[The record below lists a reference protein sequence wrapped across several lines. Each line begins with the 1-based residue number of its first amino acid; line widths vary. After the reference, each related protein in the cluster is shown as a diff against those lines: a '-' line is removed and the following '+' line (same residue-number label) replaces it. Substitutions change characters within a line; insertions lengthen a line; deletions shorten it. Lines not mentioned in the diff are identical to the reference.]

1 MKRTHTYLS
10 KTAKDGWYGYRRRVP
25 PDLVPVIQKREWVFS
40 YNTKKRSEAIAA
52 HQRKHLDVEREIE
65 AARKLL
71 KSKDQRGVADFK
83 VVYKRLQADG
93 LLPTQRLRLAD
104 DHPAQFMKLCSE
116 YAEVSEAHSL
126 YQADVISS
134 DELELRLTSIT
145 TPDAK
150 RLIDYLFLKDEVE
163 LQLEMANWDSNDHG
177 FPVEVRPDV
186 LPVHLKELDIT
197 KRILDGDI
205 FEFEANL
212 EGALGLYINSTK
224 KKRRNPEQQLKLERD
239 ITSLVGLIAKAMPL
253 RMKTPLDELDPDI
266 IEDVLSQEKLKS
278 STRRRSYAALSPLIT
293 VWNLGRA
300 PKEQVADPFAVLKRA
315 IDPIAVSE
323 EKTKRKIWS
332 AAEVKHFEDS
342 LRATGDLELLL
353 IGLLMVYAGKPQG
366 ETSGLKRDD
375 LVLKAEP
382 PHLCYRNNELRI
394 FGKGRLEN
402 IIPLVGGIL
411 DDFKAYIANFDG
423 GKDDPLFPSAFRT
436 KSGDLSKKFKSHM
449 QEYDPV
455 LGEQFTPYGLRHTFK
470 VRANKA
476 GVSREIIAYIHGHN
490 EIGSKEFGRKISE
503 AYAENHISRE
513 LKDDLTT
520 ALGKIDAVKS
530 WELRTTF
537 SDF

>member
-25 PDLVPVIQKREWVFS
+25 PDLVPVIQKTEWVFS

-52 HQRKHLDVEREIE
+52 HQHKHMAVEREIE

-83 VVYKRLQADG
+83 AVYKRLQADG

-104 DHPAQFMKLCSE
+104 DDPAYFMKLCSE
-116 YAEVSEAHSL
+116 YAAVSEAHGL
-126 YQADVISS
+126 FQADVISS
-134 DELELRLTSIT
+134 DELEVRLSSIT

-163 LQLEMANWDSNDHG
+163 LQLEMAKWDSDDHG
-177 FPVEVRPDV
+177 FPVEVRPED
-186 LPVHLKELDIT
+186 LPNHVAELEIN

-205 FEFEANL
+205 VEFEANL
-212 EGALGLYINSTK
+212 EGALGNYINSTR
-224 KKRRNPEQQLKLERD
+224 KKRRNPEQQSKLERD
-239 ITSLVGLIAKAMPL
+239 ITSLVRLIAKAMPL
-253 RMKTPLDELDPDI
+253 GMRTPLDELDPDI
-266 IEDVLSQEKLKS
+266 IEEVLSREKPKS
-278 STRRRSYAALSPLIT
+278 ATRRRSYAALSPLIT
-293 VWNLGRA
+293 AWNLGRV
-300 PKEQVADPFAVLKRA
+300 PKEQVADPFAALKRA
-315 IDPIAVSE
+315 VDPISVSE
-323 EKTKRKIWS
+323 EKIKRKIWS
-332 AAEVKHFEDS
+332 AKEVKYFVDS
-342 LRATGDLELLL
+342 LRAAGDLELLL

-411 DDFKAYIANFDG
+411 DDFKAYIATFVG

-436 KSGDLSKKFKSHM
+436 KAGDLSKKFKSHM
-449 QEYDPV
+449 QEHDPV
-455 LGEQFTPYGLRHTFK
+455 LGEKFAPYGLRHTFK

-490 EIGSKEFGRKISE
+490 ESGSKEFGRKISE

-513 LKDDLTT
+513 LRDELTT
-520 ALGKIDAVKS
+520 ALSKIDAVTS
-530 WELRTTF
+530 WEQRRTF

>member
-1 MKRTHTYLS
+1 M
-10 KTAKDGWYGYRRRVP
+10 P
-25 PDLVPVIQKREWVFS
+25 PDLVPVIQKTEWVFS

-52 HQRKHLDVEREIE
+52 HQQKHIAVEREIE

-83 VVYKRLQADG
+83 AVYKRLQADG

-104 DHPAQFMKLCSE
+104 DDPAYFMKLCSE
-116 YAEVSEAHSL
+116 YAAVSEAISL
-126 YQADVISS
+126 YQVDAISTE
-134 DELELRLTSIT
+134 ELELRLSSIT

-150 RLIDYLFLKDEVE
+150 RLIEYLFLKEGVE
-163 LQLEMANWDSNDHG
+163 DQLEMAKWDSDSLVVGIYKG
-177 FPVEVRPDV
+177 FPVKLRPED
-186 LPVHLKELDIT
+186 LPNYMAELEIT

-205 FEFEANL
+205 VEFEANL
-212 EGALGLYINSTK
+212 EGALGNYINSTR
-224 KKRRNPEQQLKLERD
+224 KKRRNPEQQSKLERD
-239 ITSLVGLIAKAMPL
+239 ITSLVGLLAKEMPL
-253 RMKTPLDELDPDI
+253 GMKTPLDQLDPDI
-266 IEDVLSQEKLKS
+266 IEEVLSREKLKS
-278 STRRRSYAALSPLIT
+278 STRKRSYAALSPLIT

-300 PKEQVADPFAVLKRA
+300 PKEQVADPFAALKRV
-315 IDPIAVSE
+315 IDPITVSQ

-332 AAEVKHFEDS
+332 ATEVKYFVDS
-342 LRATGDLELLL
+342 LRAAGDLELLL

-411 DDFKAYIANFDG
+411 DDFKAYIATFVG

-436 KSGDLSKKFKSHM
+436 KAGDLSKKFKSHM
-449 QEYDPV
+449 QEHDPV
-455 LGEQFTPYGLRHTFK
+455 LGEKFAPYGLRHTFK

-490 EIGSKEFGRKISE
+490 ESGSKEFGRKISE

-513 LKDDLTT
+513 LRDELTT
-520 ALGKIDAVKS
+520 ALSKIDAVTS
-530 WELRTTF
+530 WEQRRTF